1 MKKHD
6 TREAGD
12 TLGTA
17 AEITDALKTTNH
29 VDQMIALQELGLEVI
44 PVQGAEP
51 IQEPWTRTTDDKKF
65 EKLPGGRPMTPE
77 EWEEWAPTV
86 SRKKSHREDGSPK
99 HWKQYDSRT
108 PLEFYATEETLDFI
122 DNKYHGAGV
131 IFQNGLIGIDADT
144 PEEVAHLEEWLIEHC
159 SSRTQQNKIKTSG
172 VPFTVST
179 PGKVSLNE
187 DGQPVWNHSGG
198 GHLWIR
204 MPEGWADGL
213 PDRANEKITIGDK
226 GSSFD
231 IKRGG
236 GYFVTPGST
245 RSEGAYQL
253 TGEVL
258 EASVLPGLVEAVK
271 EAFTPEPAPT
281 PEPARNIS
289 FTPGNS
295 GKTTA
300 ERIEEWSDHR
310 PWSSIFNE
318 LGWANSSLSC
328 SGDCVEFTHP
338 DSASGSHSGIAHG
351 LHCTTGPV
359 PDAVTI
365 YSSTAQAA
373 TGLEGVVK
381 KYRFVLEVFYKGDT
395 NAFFQSE
402 PIQEDTLTPQ
412 DNRKTQG
419 EKGEEKQEKN
429 DNAFKPLLEATKARM
444 FVRENVSGGFSYL
457 PITKK
462 GIVNID
468 QGEDWAADRIRN
480 IPKGSPATD
489 TVANKVLSRLRDDA
503 SDARAKGDIPKADA
517 VPRFWSQAAG
527 DDLTQPVYIYRGADD
542 WAGTRPPFYKID
554 ADGYEEDTG
563 GDSDAIFIER
573 EDFSPIDADLNATVR
588 GLEDLWRFINVPEHA
603 RVLIL
608 GALITAWV
616 SPKATR
622 PILFCSGPS
631 GTGKTLTTERLAAL
645 IDPKTG
651 GETTVSTTGGG
662 EQINQAGLGNE
673 TLVIGNV
680 SRISRGSS
688 DAIAQL
694 GGSSTKVER
703 TLYKNGRNSAFIL
716 RATALIS
723 TKETGMVLQDD
734 FLNRVIPILPEHLTS
749 DQKRRGTQEQEW
761 LKALPRFRGA
771 LMKLVAEVKRDAIE
785 NPERDFSRSYRWQ
798 TVGETIE
805 RVEVVLSRYGMEPA
819 QPWAHVLKKELHRLK
834 GDSLPQI
841 IEWIRDE
848 LTREVSGSPTQVF
861 EELVKEAGG
870 KNAPG
875 TAGWIKNPKGLTKL
889 LKDYTDVLEDEGINV
904 TIGDRY
910 PDAEK
915 NRERLV
921 TITPR
926 KENRLYDFRE
936 DIEEI
941 L

>member
-17 AEITDALKTTNH
+17 AEITDALKITNP
-29 VDQMIALQELGLEVI
+29 VDQMIALQELGLEVV
-44 PVQGAEP
+44 PVQGAETV
-51 IQEPWTRTTDDKKF
+51 QEPWTRTTEEKKW
-65 EKLPGGRPMTPE
+65 EKLPGGRPTTQE
-77 EWEEWAPTV
+77 EWESLPEAE
-86 SRKKSHREDGSPK
+86 KKYREDGSPK
-99 HWKQYDSRT
+99 RWKAYGTRN
-108 PLEFYATEETLDFI
+108 PLEFYATEETLDFLE
-122 DNKYHGAGV
+122 DRYHGAGV
-131 IFQNGLIGIDADT
+131 LFQSGLIGIDADT
-144 PEEVAHLEEWLIEHC
+144 PEEVKFLEEWLIEHC
-159 SSRTQQNKIKTSG
+159 SSRTFISKIKTRG

-179 PGKVSLNE
+179 PGKVSLDE
-187 DGQPVWNHSGG
+187 DGQPVWNHSEG
-198 GHLWIR
+198 GHLWLR
-204 MPEGWADGL
+204 MPEGWAEEL
-213 PDRANEKITIGDK
+213 PARANERVTIDN
-226 GSSFD
+226 GSGTGFD

-236 GYFVTPGST
+236 GYFITPGST
-245 RSEGAYQL
+245 RSEGAYKL
-253 TGEVL
+253 VGEVL

-271 EAFTPEPAPT
+271 ESFTPEPAPT
-281 PEPARNIS
+281 PEPRNIS

-310 PWSSIFNE
+310 TWSSIFNE

-328 SGDCVEFTHP
+328 SEDCVEFTHP
-338 DSASGSHSGIAHG
+338 DSSSGSHSGVAHG

-359 PDAVTI
+359 PDSVTI

-373 TGLEGVVK
+373 TGLEGLVK
-381 KYRFVLEVFYKGDT
+381 KYKFVLDVFYKGDT
-395 NAFFQSE
+395 DAFFQSE
-402 PIQEDTLTPQ
+402 PIQEETLTPQ

-419 EKGEEKQEKN
+419 EKGKEKQEKN
-429 DNAFKPLLEATKARM
+429 DNAFEPLLEATKARM

-480 IPKGSPATD
+480 IPEGSPATD
-489 TVANKVLSRLRDDA
+489 TTANKVLSRLRDDA
-503 SDARAKGDIPKADA
+503 RDARASGDIVKADE

-554 ADGYEEDTG
+554 ADGYEESTG
-563 GDSDAIFIER
+563 GDSDAVFLER
-573 EDFSPIDADLNATVR
+573 EDFSPINADLNATVR
-588 GLEDLWRFINVPEHA
+588 ELEDLWRFINVPKHA
-603 RVLIL
+603 RALIL

-616 SPKATR
+616 CPEATR

-703 TLYKNGRNSAFIL
+703 TLYKNGRNSAYIL

-749 DQKRRGTQEQEW
+749 DQKRRGTQEQAW
-761 LKALPRFRGA
+761 LETLPRLRGA

-805 RVEVVLSRYGMEPA
+805 RVEVVLSRYGIEPA

-834 GDSLPQI
+834 GDSLPPI

-848 LTREVSGSPTQVF
+848 LTREISGSPAQVF

-870 KNAPG
+870 KRSPG
-875 TAGWIKNPKGLTKL
+875 TSGWVESSRAFMTILR
-889 LKDYTDVLEDEGINV
+889 DYTDVLEDEGINI
-904 TIGDRY
+904 TIEDRY
-910 PDAEK
+910 PGK
-915 NRERLV
+915 NRRERLV
-921 TITPR
+921 TITPG
-926 KENRLYDFRE
+926 KENRIVYDFRE